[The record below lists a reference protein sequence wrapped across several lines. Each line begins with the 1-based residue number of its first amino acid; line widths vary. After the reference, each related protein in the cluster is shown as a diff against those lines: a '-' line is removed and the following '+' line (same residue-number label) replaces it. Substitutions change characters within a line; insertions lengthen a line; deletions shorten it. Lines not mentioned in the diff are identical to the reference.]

1 LIKLY
6 GLSLLLGLDLNQR
19 TLRFHD
25 TIRRFLQDRAGKEG
39 LVARHKQLLRALDE
53 IGGSPETDALSKRY
67 FHLYLPHRLAEA
79 RERDRLD
86 RLLLD
91 PGWLKAKLSTTGN
104 SHALVADYER
114 YGAGELQNFIGR
126 TLRLTAGILARDERQ
141 LMPQLSGRIMN
152 CKGVGTAAFLEAA
165 RGQISPPA
173 ILTQRLSLTPPGAET
188 ARLEGHSDWV
198 AALCML
204 PDGRLASGSGDNT
217 IRLWDVTAGAETARL
232 EGHSGWVVALCML
245 PDGRLASGSHDMT
258 IWLWDVTAGAETA
271 RLEGHLDPVMALCM
285 LPDGRLASGSD
296 DNTIRLWDVTAGAE
310 TARLE
315 IDAPI
320 TSMITL
326 PTGRLVAGDLAGW
339 LHWLEVVD

>member
-232 EGHSGWVVALCML
+232 EGHSDWVAALCML
-245 PDGRLASGSHDMT
+245 PDGRLASGSGDNT
-258 IWLWDVTAGAETA
+258 IRLGDVTAGAEAA
-271 RLEGHLDPVMALCM
+271 RLEGHSGSVDALCM
-285 LPDGRLASGSD
+285 LL
-296 DNTIRLWDVTAGAE
+296 
-310 TARLE
+310 
-315 IDAPI
+315 
-320 TSMITL
+320 
-326 PTGRLVAGDLAGW
+326 
-339 LHWLEVVD
+339 